1 MSHHLVL
8 PLIIPLVTG
17 VLVILAGRR
26 RLVARAITFAGSTV
40 DLGYALYLLWLVW
53 NEGIQVT
60 AVGDWPLPFGIALTV
75 DLLSATM
82 LVLATLMGWVVLLFT
97 FATIDAERERFGFY
111 ALYQFLILGVSG
123 AFITGDLFNL
133 YVWFEVMLISS
144 FGLMTLGG
152 ERDQLEGGLK
162 YVVINLVSSTFFLIA
177 VGLLYG
183 ATGTLN
189 MAHLAT
195 VLADSESTRLISAL
209 AMLFLLT
216 FGIKAAIFPL
226 FFWLPAS
233 YHTPPAAVTALFG
246 GLLTKVGVYAM
257 FRVFT
262 LFFIEQPPYIHTL
275 LLVLAGLTMVVGVL
289 GAIAQNNVRRILSF
303 HIISQIGYMIMGL
316 GLATALGLAGGI
328 FYIIH
333 HIIVKTSLLMIG
345 GALEE
350 IGGTGDLKEM
360 GGQLRERPWLAFLF
374 LLAALSLAG
383 IPPLSG
389 FFSKLSLL
397 SAALEQEQYAIAAV
411 SLGVSVLTLFS
422 MTKIWA
428 EVFWKAPPVPA
439 TATAPPTIAPYW
451 NLVAPAAILVTLS
464 LLLGLGAGPAL
475 DFASTAATQ
484 LSEPLEYV
492 HAVLGIQ

>member
-1 MSHHLVL
+1 MSHHVILA
-8 PLIIPLVTG
+8 LIIPLVTG
-17 VLVILAGRR
+17 VLGILAGRR
-26 RLVARAITFAGSTV
+26 RRVARIIAFAGTSF
-40 DLGYALYLLWLVW
+40 DLSYALYLLWLVW
-53 NEGIQVT
+53 REGIQVT

-82 LVLATLMGWVVLLFT
+82 LALATLTAWVVLLFT
-97 FATIDAERERFGFY
+97 FATIDPARERFGFY
-111 ALYQFLILGVSG
+111 SLYQFLLLGVSG
-123 AFITGDLFNL
+123 AFLTGDLFNL

-162 YVVINLVSSTFFLIA
+162 YVVINLVSSTFFLIG

-189 MAHLAT
+189 MAHLANI
-195 VLADSESTRLISAL
+195 LATAESTRLISAL

-246 GLLTKVGVYAM
+246 GLLTKVGVYAL

-262 LFFIEQPPYIHTL
+262 LFFVQQPPFIHDL
-275 LLVLAGLTMVVGVL
+275 LLILAGLTMVVGVL
-289 GAIAQNNVRRILSF
+289 GAVAQNNVRRLLSF

-316 GLATALGLAGGI
+316 GLFSVLGLAGGI
-328 FYIIH
+328 L
-333 HIIVKTSLLMIG
+333 HIGHNILVKTALLMIG

-350 IGGTGDLKEM
+350 IDGTGDLKKM

-374 LLAALSLAG
+374 LMAAISLAG
-383 IPPLSG
+383 LPPLSG
-389 FFSKLSLL
+389 FFSKLTLL
-397 SAALEQEQYAIAAV
+397 TAALEQGRYGIAAV
-411 SLGVSVLTLFS
+411 SLAVSILTLFS

-428 EVFWKAPPVPA
+428 EVFWKPRPEPAPA
-439 TATAPPTIAPYW
+439 SAASTPYW
-451 NLVAPAAILVTLS
+451 SLVAPAAILVTLS

-475 DFASTAATQ
+475 EFLTTTATQ
-484 LSEPLEYV
+484 LSAPVEYV
-492 HAVLGIQ
+492 QAVLGIQ